1 MALARTTTLPALSPE
16 QEELLRQ
23 QVIDTTQ
30 PGSILHDFQILVDFV
45 GTDGAEV
52 SDVKQLLGTKYI
64 AEINTR
70 LIAPIQIALKRP
82 LQNAYPSV
90 QGLYLL
96 LRTLGLSHIDVRG
109 KKTILVIDPV
119 ALESWNQLNPT
130 EQYFNL
136 LEAWWLWSNDEI
148 LGEKLSFFK
157 FQDKFFRCL
166 SFWLHITDK
175 GMRFSRLLEQEDLI
189 YYLGMYNLALM
200 QMFGLVS
207 IQSGK
212 PQAGKGWQV
221 QQVKRSPWGDALILY
236 LAHHLQ
242 RYWYLAPEQEFRES
256 VKKME
261 EMEELNSW
269 QSLFQP
275 YFPEWKHNLE
285 LPEPE
290 YREGLY
296 IFRVSLDQIWRRIA
310 IPDRCTFYDLS
321 DSILDS
327 VQFDDEH
334 LHRFSYKDRF
344 GWTVDINH
352 PEMESMPPF
361 SDQTCIGDGFLWEG
375 ATISCT

>member
-30 PGSILHDFQILVDFV
+30 PGSVLHDFQILVDFV

-207 IQSGK
+207 I
-212 PQAGKGWQV
+212 
-221 QQVKRSPWGDALILY
+221 
-236 LAHHLQ
+236 
-242 RYWYLAPEQEFRES
+242 
-256 VKKME
+256 
-261 EMEELNSW
+261 
-269 QSLFQP
+269 
-275 YFPEWKHNLE
+275 
-285 LPEPE
+285 
-290 YREGLY
+290 
-296 IFRVSLDQIWRRIA
+296 
-310 IPDRCTFYDLS
+310 
-321 DSILDS
+321 
-327 VQFDDEH
+327 
-334 LHRFSYKDRF
+334 
-344 GWTVDINH
+344 
-352 PEMESMPPF
+352 
-361 SDQTCIGDGFLWEG
+361 
-375 ATISCT
+375 